1 MLFGHHEFDDPT
13 IQGNSFYI
21 KIVYSPDSVDGF
33 GSNTWFFIG
42 GRKDAL
48 TVRCDDLEAWLG
60 HGGKFGSEWWDSPI
74 VSGGD
79 LGDFYGFFMG
89 IYDEFLHEKCWWIWV
104 AVLLN
109 PCWQRCFFL
118 VHPAGMIAVNVK
130 TVIDPEPTILLLV
143 SFPFPLK
150 IDDLKWSKRWF
161 SIKSHHFDPFS
172 GFTVPLLWL
181 ILTCYSSNI
190 LLVLHIFSDFTE
202 GSHSKL
208 GISVIAD
215 TSDTVGHMGYNPA
228 NITGICQRGHKGIE
242 ITYVF

>member
-89 IYDEFLHEKCWWIWV
+89 IYDEFLHEKCWWLWV

-109 PCWQRCFFL
+109 PCWQRCFFFGTSCRDDSCKRENCYRPRTN
-118 VHPAGMIAVNVK
+118 H
-130 TVIDPEPTILLLV
+130 
-143 SFPFPLK
+143 SFVGFIPISAK
-150 IDDLKWSKRWF
+150 NRWF
-161 SIKSHHFDPFS
+161 K
-172 GFTVPLLWL
+172 
-181 ILTCYSSNI
+181 
-190 LLVLHIFSDFTE
+190 
-202 GSHSKL
+202 
-208 GISVIAD
+208 VI
-215 TSDTVGHMGYNPA
+215 
-228 NITGICQRGHKGIE
+228 
-242 ITYVF
+242 